1 MGDLLAPK
9 QDEGLLNKQRAALE
23 QQKKKETLRKAEA
36 ESEVARRKVPAGGG
50 RSLLIKTSPTG
61 VQSDM
66 LGG

>member
-9 QDEGLLNKQRAALE
+9 QDEGLLNKQRAQLKE
-23 QQKKKETLRKAEA
+23 QKRAEKLRKAEA
-36 ESEVARRKVPAGGG
+36 TSEVERRKVTPGGG

-61 VQSDM
+61 VQSDT